1 MNKNILLTVNVR
13 SLDDDEL
20 FRRAYDVVS
29 SYRKKDVD
37 RHRNRIN
44 KNLSLATELLLK
56 HGYALLGEDIDLET
70 IVYGG
75 KPYIDNQHHFNFSHS
90 GEYAICAISSDEV
103 GCDIEAIGKYN
114 NAIAKRFYHENE
126 YANLASLCSEAEQI
140 DLFYRYWTAKEAF
153 VKNIGTGIK
162 TPLNS
167 FEIVIGDSINVK
179 QSINNQSY
187 YFKSFEMEDYAL
199 CVCSLNN
206 EDIELI
212 HFNFTLDT
220 VEKLW

>member
-1 MNKNILLTVNVR
+1 MLLIANVC

-44 KNLSLATELLLK
+44 KNLSLATELLLR
-56 HGYALLGEDIDLET
+56 HGYALLGEDIDPET
-70 IVYGG
+70 IVYGS
-75 KPYIDNQHHFNFSHS
+75 KPYIDDQHHFNFSHS
-90 GEYAICAISSDEV
+90 GEYAICTISSDEV

-126 YANLASLCSEAEQI
+126 YANLVSLHSEAEQTE
-140 DLFYRYWTAKEAF
+140 LFYRYWTAKEAF

-167 FEIVIGDSINVK
+167 FEIIIGDSISVD
-179 QSINNQSY
+179 QSINDQSY
-187 YFKSFEMEDYAL
+187 YFRSFEMKDYAL
-199 CVCSLNN
+199 CVCSLND

-212 HFNFTLDT
+212 HIDLSYMW
-220 VEKLW
+220 V